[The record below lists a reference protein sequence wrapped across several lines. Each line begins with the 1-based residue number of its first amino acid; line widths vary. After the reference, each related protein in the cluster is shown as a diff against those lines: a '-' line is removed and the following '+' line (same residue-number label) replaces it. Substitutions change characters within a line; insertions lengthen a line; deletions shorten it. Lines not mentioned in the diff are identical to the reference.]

1 MNVAA
6 GPTPDAPVIREV
18 VLVTGISGSG
28 KSVALHALEDAG
40 FFCVDNL
47 PPELLRDFIRLEHG
61 RSSRRIAVA
70 VDVRSAGSLPHLVP
84 MIEQLRSEGVAVTS
98 VFLDAATD
106 ALVRRFSETRRPHPL
121 SEASASHAQVAH
133 SKGDRLAEGRRVLVD
148 AIELER
154 QLLAELRDLST
165 VIDTSELRPAQLRAW
180 IAQLLGG
187 AAGRL
192 TLVFES
198 FAFKHGVPLDAD
210 FVFDVR
216 VLPNPHYIRELRPQT
231 GRDADVAAYL
241 EAQPDVAEMLA
252 QIEAFLLRWL
262 PAFEEDQ
269 RSYLTVAIGC
279 TGGKHRSVYLV
290 EKLAGRFSDQ
300 AATLVRHREL
310 DGRDE

>member
-1 MNVAA
+1 VTAGSAPAGA
-6 GPTPDAPVIREV
+6 GPESREV

-61 RSSRRIAVA
+61 HSKHRIAVA
-70 VDVRSAGSLPHLVP
+70 VDVRSAGSLPHLLP

-98 VFLDAATD
+98 LFLDAATD

-121 SEASASHAQVAH
+121 SEAENAPDAPRTSAEQ
-133 SKGDRLAEGRRVLVD
+133 LTEGRRALVE
-148 AIELER
+148 AIDLER
-154 QLLAELRDLST
+154 TLLAGLRDVST

-180 IAQLLGG
+180 VAQMVGVP
-187 AAGRL
+187 AGRL

-210 FVFDVR
+210 YVFDVR

-231 GRDADVAAYL
+231 GRDAEVAAYL
-241 EAQPDVAEMLA
+241 EAQPEVIEMRT
-252 QIEAFLLRWL
+252 QIETFLRRWL
-262 PAFEEDQ
+262 PAFEQDQ

-279 TGGKHRSVYLV
+279 TGGQHRSVYLV
-290 EKLAGRFSDQ
+290 EQLARRFSDR

-310 DGRDE
+310 DGRDT